1 MLIIDDFTLRAGL
14 ETILHVPLIHIQSGE
29 KALLHAD
36 NSKGKSLLLK
46 AIKDHYR
53 DYNGSI
59 QLREPEGSKHKNN
72 TCILLELA
80 PHLLKDHTVWQNLVL
95 PFKKISDLQ
104 ERKLLHYLKFASL
117 EQIQEK
123 KVNQCSFAEMKMIEM
138 VRAMLIEPYLL
149 LIDDLDKFFDLEHYQ
164 LVFQMIEHLNASG
177 CSVFA
182 TSSREIPGFTI
193 HYLIQDRELIK
204 C

>member
-1 MLIIDDFTLRAGL
+1 MLIIDNFTLRAGQDA
-14 ETILHVPLIHIQSGE
+14 ILHVPSLHIQSGE
-29 KALLHAD
+29 KALLRAD

-53 DYNGSI
+53 DYNGAI

-95 PFKKISDLQ
+95 PFKRVSDLQ
-104 ERKLLHYLKFASL
+104 EQRLIHLLKFAKL
-117 EQIQEK
+117 EAIVEK
-123 KVNQCSFAEMKMIEM
+123 KITACSFAQMKMIEI

-149 LIDDLDKFFDLEHYQ
+149 LIDDIDKFFDIDHFETALN
-164 LVFQMIEHLNASG
+164 MIEHLNASG

-182 TSSREIPGFTI
+182 TAVQQIPGFPTC
-193 HYLIQDRELIK
+193 YMIQDRELIP

>member
-1 MLIIDDFTLRAGL
+1 MLIIDNFVLRTGQDI
-14 ETILHVPLIHIQSGE
+14 ILQVPSLHIQSGE
-29 KALLHAD
+29 RALLCAG

-46 AIKDHYR
+46 AIKNHYG

-72 TCILLELA
+72 TCILLEMA
-80 PHLLKDHTVWQNLVL
+80 PHLLKEQTVWQTLVL
-95 PFKKISDLQ
+95 PFKRITDLQ
-104 ERKLLHYLKFASL
+104 ERKLLHFLKFAGL
-117 EQIQEK
+117 EPLVERKISA
-123 KVNQCSFAEMKMIEM
+123 CSYTQMKMIEF

-149 LIDDLDKFFDLEHYQ
+149 LIDDLDKFFDAEHYQ
-164 LVFQMIEHLNASG
+164 TALKMIEHLNVSG

-182 TSSREIPGFTI
+182 TAVQIIPGFSTCF
-193 HYLIQDRELIK
+193 LINDGELMP